1 MILLELWETEQDP
14 RTGVREVKWVTRTR
28 VNIRKHDPRIGAK
41 GVKWAHK
48 NEANSRSHRI
58 KGSTLETGY

>member
-1 MILLELWETEQDP
+1 MSELWETEQDP
-14 RTGVREVKWVTRTR
+14 TGVSEVKLVTRTR
-28 VNIRKHDPRIGAK
+28 VNIRENDPRIGAK